1 MVQKAASC
9 ERDSSEKGLSS
20 SKPQCKQSCCR
31 GHTIRQIPHRWW
43 EKMPRRVC
51 GRTGRITMLVSGVLE
66 PSHAI
71 YSEEL
76 HAFEKQF
83 LVCCWALVDM
93 EGMAKGQQT
102 AMWLELPI
110 VSWVLPVPP
119 RHKFG
124 WDQQQSMV
132 RWRGR
137 TSRTKHTQEQRA
149 QTSPPPLHQL
159 PSLS

>member
-1 MVQKAASC
+1 
-9 ERDSSEKGLSS
+9 
-20 SKPQCKQSCCR
+20 
-31 GHTIRQIPHRWW
+31 
-43 EKMPRRVC
+43 
-51 GRTGRITMLVSGVLE
+51 MLVSGVLE

-76 HAFEKQF
+76 YAFEKQF
-83 LVCCWALVDM
+83 LVCCWALVDL

-102 AMWLELPI
+102 DMWLELPI

-119 RHKFG
+119 QHNFG
-124 WDQQQSMV
+124 WDQQQPMV

-149 QTSPPPLHQL
+149 RTSPPPLHQL
-159 PSLS
+159 PSVS